1 MQLDDP
7 KAEHALQKQV
17 RPVSPKWAINRA
29 SAIRTNVL
37 PFLGSRRLD
46 ELTSAHL
53 NELQRRLMGRGLKP
67 ATVDGVVHSA
77 LRAMLR
83 DAKAAGC
90 RIPDLHALYNR
101 EFVQRLDQGSTASE
115 IDPFTEEER
124 DRILEGFRK
133 KRPHFYPFVFHQFW
147 TGARPSEALAL
158 RRQHVEIAGRRIRI
172 RASRVLGR
180 DGRPKTGKS
189 KRDVVIHGN
198 LAAVLRQHQPFRVAP
213 TDFVFTTPTG
223 SPIDEAN
230 FYQRE
235 WLPML
240 RRLQIRPRPFYNT
253 RHTYI
258 SYMVAIGAN
267 PLFIVRQTGTSLQ
280 MIEDHY
286 GSVRVI
292 ADELDEL
299 ITTAAN
305 RNPTGTLSEGASES
319 EEPPSEKPPSI
330 SIVRQ
335 RAGDRGRT
343 GDVQLGKLAFYR

>member
-1 MQLDDP
+1 M
-7 KAEHALQKQV
+7 
-17 RPVSPKWAINRA
+17 RVSPK
-29 SAIRTNVL
+29 
-37 PFLGSRRLD
+37 
-46 ELTSAHL
+46 
-53 NELQRRLMGRGLKP
+53 
-67 ATVDGVVHSA
+67 
-77 LRAMLR
+77 
-83 DAKAAGC
+83 
-90 RIPDLHALYNR
+90 
-101 EFVQRLDQGSTASE
+101 
-115 IDPFTEEER
+115 
-124 DRILEGFRK
+124 
-133 KRPHFYPFVFHQFW
+133 
-147 TGARPSEALAL
+147 
-158 RRQHVEIAGRRIRI
+158 RIRI

-305 RNPTGTLSEGASES
+305 RNPTGTLSEGRPRARSLHQR
-319 EEPPSEKPPSI
+319 KL
-330 SIVRQ
+330 RQ
-335 RAGDRGRT
+335 FRS
-343 GDVQLGKLAFYR
+343 LGKERATGVEPATSSLGSWHSTAELRPHRWELQRSER

>member
-67 ATVDGVVHSA
+67 ATVDGVVHRA

-133 KRPHFYPFVFHQFW
+133 KRPHFYPLDKERA
-147 TGARPSEALAL
+147 TGVEPATSSLGSWHSTAELRP
-158 RRQHVEIAGRRIRI
+158 Q
-172 RASRVLGR
+172 
-180 DGRPKTGKS
+180 
-189 KRDVVIHGN
+189 
-198 LAAVLRQHQPFRVAP
+198 
-213 TDFVFTTPTG
+213 
-223 SPIDEAN
+223 
-230 FYQRE
+230 
-235 WLPML
+235 
-240 RRLQIRPRPFYNT
+240 
-253 RHTYI
+253 
-258 SYMVAIGAN
+258 MV
-267 PLFIVRQTGTSLQ
+267 RW
-280 MIEDHY
+280 
-286 GSVRVI
+286 
-292 ADELDEL
+292 
-299 ITTAAN
+299 
-305 RNPTGTLSEGASES
+305 
-319 EEPPSEKPPSI
+319 
-330 SIVRQ
+330 
-335 RAGDRGRT
+335 
-343 GDVQLGKLAFYR
+343 